1 MKTTINIKSR
11 YSLRVS
17 YFTVLAAVALVFAPQ
32 PASAKRQVPFRASF
46 DTVFESTV
54 NFPIVSVHVTGDGKA
69 THLGRTTIE
78 TTDQVVNL
86 LTGTATATYHFTAA
100 NGDEVVVEFD
110 FLALP
115 TPTGFTLAGNWE
127 ITGGTGRFTNASGS
141 GTLEGRADFT
151 SATGG
156 VGHFTMTGTISR
168 RGKVK

>member
-1 MKTTINIKSR
+1 MNTTTNIKSI

-17 YFTVLAAVALVFAPQ
+17 YFTVLAAVALVFAPH
-32 PASAKRQVPFRASF
+32 PASAKKQVPFRAAF

-69 THLGRTTIE
+69 THLGRTAIE
-78 TTDQVVNL
+78 TTDQEVNL
-86 LTGTATATYHFTAA
+86 LTGASTATYHFTAA
-100 NGDEVVVEFD
+100 NGDELVAEFN

-115 TPTGFTLAGNWE
+115 TPTGFTLIGDWE